1 MTFERYGETPAKK
14 TARLIEKKRSK
25 GFELCMNSKG
35 RTISHRTSSNRHR
48 KLQPFSNSSRIYKLI
63 E

>member
-1 MTFERYGETPAKK
+1 MTFERLFETPAKK
-14 TARLIEKKRSK
+14 AAPLIPQKRSK

-48 KLQPFSNSSRIYKLI
+48 KLQPFSF
-63 E
+63 

>member
-1 MTFERYGETPAKK
+1 MTFERLFETPAKK
-14 TARLIEKKRSK
+14 AAPLIPQKRSK

-48 KLQPFSNSSRIYKLI
+48 KLQPFRYT
-63 E
+63 